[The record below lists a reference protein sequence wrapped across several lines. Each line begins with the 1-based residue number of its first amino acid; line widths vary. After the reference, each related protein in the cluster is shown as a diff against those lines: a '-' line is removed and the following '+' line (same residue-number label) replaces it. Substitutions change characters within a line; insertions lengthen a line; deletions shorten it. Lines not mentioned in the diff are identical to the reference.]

1 MGKRN
6 RENGVADAKNAKPK
20 IDTAT
25 PRKKL
30 IINAFVEMCKFT

>member
-1 MGKRN
+1 MVKRS

-20 IDTAT
+20 IGAAKG
-25 PRKKL
+25 KKL